1 MLQIQKLL
9 PNLYNYLKEKQLKDI
24 KAPEG
29 RYVDGPLHEVGWP
42 VEASLWF
49 LYYYLTMCTMLFML

>member
-42 VEASLWF
+42 VEASL
-49 LYYYLTMCTMLFML
+49 